1 MTAFINHFSFEFR
14 AGIRDKQ
21 LLLVNYL
28 LPLGFY
34 FMMASIMPGINP
46 MFLEF
51 LIPAMVTFAILSATL
66 LGIPDPLVKAR
77 EDGIYRSYKING
89 VPSSSI
95 LTIPALTTVL
105 HLVIVVAIIT
115 VTAPLLFDA
124 PAPVNWLNYLI
135 VFVVMAFAS
144 AGMSVL
150 IGVLSSST
158 RMTVMWS
165 QLIYLPSMLVGGL
178 MLPSSLLPDMVL
190 KFSQLLPATHAM
202 NAFNALAMGNV
213 ADFNPW
219 GSVVA
224 LFLSGAISFGLAIY
238 MFSWDSRNEGRRGH
252 PLLALLVLLPFV
264 VGIFIF

>member
-1 MTAFINHFSFEFR
+1 VTAFINHFSFEFQ

-34 FMMASIMPGINP
+34 AMLALIMPGINP
-46 MFLEF
+46 GFLES
-51 LIPAMVTFAILSATL
+51 LIPTMVTFGILSATL

-89 VPSSSI
+89 VPSISI
-95 LTIPALTTVL
+95 VTIPALTTML
-105 HLVIVVAIIT
+105 HLVIVTVIIT
-115 VTAPLLFDA
+115 VTAPLLFN
-124 PAPVNWLNYLI
+124 APVPDNWLNYLF
-135 VFVVMAFAS
+135 VFAVMAFAS
-144 AGMSVL
+144 AGLSVL

-178 MLPSSLLPDMVL
+178 MIPSSFLPDMVL
-190 KFSQLLPATHAM
+190 KISQLLPATQAM
-202 NAFNALAMGNV
+202 NAFNALAMGKV

-219 GSVVA
+219 GSVAA
-224 LFLSGAISFGLAIY
+224 LFFSGILSFGLAIY

-252 PLLALLVLLPFV
+252 PLLALLVFLPFLI
-264 VGIFIF
+264 GILFF

>member
-1 MTAFINHFSFEFR
+1 MTAFVNHFSFEFR
-14 AGIRDKQ
+14 VGIRDKQ

-34 FMMASIMPGINP
+34 FMMAAIMPGINP

-51 LIPAMVTFAILSATL
+51 LIPSMVTFAILSATL

-89 VPSSSI
+89 VPSTSI
-95 LTIPALTTVL
+95 LAIPALTTML
-105 HLVIVVAIIT
+105 HLAIVTAIIT

-135 VFVVMAFAS
+135 TFVAMAFAS

-158 RMTVMWS
+158 RMAVMWS

-178 MLPSSLLPDMVL
+178 MIPSSLLPDLVL
-190 KFSQLLPATHAM
+190 KFSQLLPATQAM

-213 ADFNPW
+213 AAFSPW
-219 GSVVA
+219 GSIVA
-224 LFLSGAISFGLAIY
+224 LFLSGVISFGLAIH

-252 PLLALLVLLPFV
+252 PLMALLVFLPFI